1 MPKPKGAAKPRL
13 LVVVEGDKEPSLA
26 GLPTL
31 TADEYLE
38 GSRGSSSRGAVVVNL
53 CRSYAYLSK
62 GYYVSLLAD
71 ARGQRALP
79 SLEAIEQVNNPF
91 AYFREMREL
100 GLDTIDFKLLQ
111 SKKRLLPR
119 VIVGD
124 PGRPR
129 VLAGGGE
136 RSLPGGSGPTYRVA
150 ELAYLETTAVFGS
163 ASERRFARQAKTVF
177 GRYAFPALRMRLF
190 REDDCWKMGQIFP
203 SAFQQ
208 LSDEDRARLV
218 EKLKNPTWL
227 RAETPIN
234 RPRPF
239 RIACL
244 FDPNDP
250 QKPSWEDTLDKF
262 DRAALRKGALF
273 EIIGLNDLARLPEF
287 DALFIRTLTG
297 IGCPSFAFAQ
307 RAASLDIPVID
318 DPESIARCSNKV
330 YLHELFARE
339 DIPTP
344 KTLIISRRTPIETI
358 LSLGPPTIVKLP
370 QGSFSLAVKKADDR
384 RSLELILKDMFRQS
398 PLLIVQEFTPTPF
411 DWRIGVLDGK
421 ILFACKYHQAKAH
434 WQIARKMPSGATRF
448 GKVEAVAIADVPRP
462 IRKVAV
468 HGAKLIGDGLYGV
481 DLKEVNGKALMI
493 EINDNP
499 NIETGY
505 EDAVEKDRLYDA
517 VIGSFVRRIRKA
529 TGQGA
534 SK

>member
-1 MPKPKGAAKPRL
+1 MPKPPGATKPRL
-13 LVVVEGDKEPSLA
+13 LVVVEGDKEPSL
-26 GLPTL
+26 GDIPTL

-38 GSRGSSSRGAVVVNL
+38 GAQGGSSRGAVVVNL

-129 VLAGGGE
+129 VLAGGE
-136 RSLPGGSGPTYRVA
+136 QPHPEGSSPSYRVA
-150 ELAYLETTAVFGS
+150 ELAYVETTAVFGS
-163 ASERRFARQAKTVF
+163 ASERRFARQSKTVF
-177 GRYAFPALRMRLF
+177 SRYAFPALRMRLF
-190 REDDCWKMGQIFP
+190 REDDYWKMGQIFP
-203 SAFQQ
+203 APFQQ
-208 LSDEDRARLV
+208 LSDDDRARLV

-227 RAETPIN
+227 KAEAPQS
-234 RPRPF
+234 RPRPY

-250 QKPSWEDTLDKF
+250 QKPSWDDTLDKF
-262 DRAALRKGALF
+262 ERAALRKGVLF

-297 IGCPSFAFAQ
+297 ISCPSFAFAQ
-307 RAASLDIPVID
+307 RASSLDIPVID

-344 KTLIISRRTPIETI
+344 KTLIVSRRTPIETI

-370 QGSFSLAVKKADDR
+370 HGSFSLAVKKADDR
-384 RSLELILKDMFRQS
+384 ASLETILKEMFRQS

-411 DWRIGVLDGK
+411 DWRIGLLDRK

-434 WQIARKMPSGATRF
+434 WQIARKMPSGSTRY
-448 GKVEAVAIADVPRP
+448 GKVEAVAIHDVPP
-462 IRKVAV
+462 AVRKVAL

-481 DLKEVNGKALMI
+481 DLKEVGGKALMI

-505 EDAVEKDRLYDA
+505 EDAVEKDRVYDA
-517 VIGSFVRRIRKA
+517 IIGSFVRRIRKA
-529 TGQGA
+529 TAQGA
-534 SK
+534 AK

>member
-1 MPKPKGAAKPRL
+1 L
-13 LVVVEGDKEPSLA
+13 LVVVEGDREPSLT

-38 GSRGSSSRGAVVVNL
+38 GARGASARGAVVVNL

-79 SLEAIEQVNNPF
+79 TLETIEQINNPF
-91 AYFREMREL
+91 AYFRELREL
-100 GLDTIDFKLLQ
+100 GLDTIDFKLVQ

-129 VLAGGGE
+129 VLNGGGE
-136 RSLPGGSGPTYRVA
+136 SGAADAAGPSYHAA
-150 ELAYLETTAVFGS
+150 EMAYVETTAVFGS
-163 ASERRFARQAKTVF
+163 AGERRFARQAKATF
-177 GRYAFPALRMRLF
+177 GRYAFPALRMRMF

-203 SAFQQ
+203 APFHQ
-208 LSDEDRARLV
+208 LGDEERSRLV
-218 EKLKNPTWL
+218 EKLRNPTWL
-227 RAETPIN
+227 RAEAPAN

-239 RIACL
+239 RVACL

-273 EIIGLNDLARLPEF
+273 EVIGLNDLGRLPEF

-318 DPESIARCSNKV
+318 DPESITRCSNKV
-330 YLHELFARE
+330 YLHELFQRE

-344 KTLIISRRTPIETI
+344 RTLIVSRRTPIETI
-358 LSLGPPTIVKLP
+358 MELGPPTIVKLP
-370 QGSFSLAVKKADDR
+370 QGSFSTAVKKADDR
-384 RSLELILKDMFRQS
+384 KALEEILKDMFRQS

-411 DWRIGVLDGK
+411 DWRIGVLDGR
-421 ILFACKYHQAKAH
+421 ILYACKYYQAKAH
-434 WQIARKMPSGATRF
+434 WQIARKMPSGTTRF
-448 GKVEAVAIADVPRP
+448 GKVEAVPIDQVPAAV
-462 IRKVAV
+462 RKVALR
-468 HGAKLIGDGLYGV
+468 GSKLIGDGLYGV

-505 EDAVEKDRLYDA
+505 EDVVEKDKLYET
-517 VIGSFVRRIRKA
+517 VMTSFVRRIRK
-529 TGQGA
+529 GA
-534 SK
+534 AAGAAK